1 MDIIKLGDTVSF
13 IHWTDDIEI
22 IGVVFHRYRV
32 MDTWYLVVK
41 TSDNC
46 TYQPEESRCRKVD

>member
-1 MDIIKLGDTVSF
+1 MINLGDTVSF
-13 IHWTDDIEI
+13 IHWTEDIEI
-22 IGVVFHRYRV
+22 IGVVSHRYRV

-41 TSDNC
+41 TSDSC

>member
-13 IHWTDDIEI
+13 IHWTEDIEI
-22 IGVVFHRYRV
+22 IGTVFHRYRV
-32 MDTWYLVVK
+32 MDTWYLVIK
-41 TSDNC
+41 TSDSC